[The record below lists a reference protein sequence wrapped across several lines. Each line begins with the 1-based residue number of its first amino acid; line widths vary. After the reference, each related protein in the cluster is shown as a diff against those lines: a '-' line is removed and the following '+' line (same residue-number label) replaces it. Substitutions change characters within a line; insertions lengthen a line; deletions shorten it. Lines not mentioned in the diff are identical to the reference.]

1 MRKVIILSG
10 VLCLLAGSAAN
21 ARVSVNLN
29 LGEPAPA
36 YVEAPTYVQAP
47 VYPTYA
53 VEGGRY
59 HERHAPPRRH
69 FRHDNHRR

>member
-1 MRKVIILSG
+1 MKKVIILSCM
-10 VLCLLAGSAAN
+10 LCLFAATAAN

-36 YVEAPTYVQAP
+36 YVEAPAYVAAP

-59 HERHAPPRRH
+59 YNRPPPPRHWR
-69 FRHDNHRR
+69 RDYHRR